1 MWQLT
6 MWEPASR
13 PATQATIAA
22 EQAQLNRLR
31 RQVDDRWRAL
41 AQAQERAMQPP
52 AETLERLY
60 DAYMRAVDA
69 YVARQRALTRS
80 HSEQRR
86 AS

>member
-1 MWQLT
+1 MWQST

-13 PATQATIAA
+13 PVGEASVAA
-22 EQAQLNRLR
+22 EQAQLTRLR

-41 AQAQERAMQPP
+41 ARAQEQAAAME
-52 AETLERLY
+52 ALERLY
-60 DAYMRAVDA
+60 DAYMRAVEA

-80 HSEQRR
+80 RGERRR